1 MGKEGYGRMAEDA
14 LFSIQ
19 QGPILQQK
27 LDSSRKVVGAFQQD
41 PRRTHIVNLIMI
53 RLLDYIITKCEELKE
68 YLIVRSLPKGESA
81 SEWAKKNAKQTKNS
95 YK

>member
-1 MGKEGYGRMAEDA
+1 MGKEGYGRMAEDT
-14 LFSIQ
+14 LFSFE
-19 QGPILQQK
+19 QGPNLYQK
-27 LDSSRKVVGAFQQD
+27 WTLPGRLWVGSNQSHE
-41 PRRTHIVNLIMI
+41 RRIVYLIMI

-81 SEWAKKNAKQTKNS
+81 SEWAKKNAKRTKNS

>member
-1 MGKEGYGRMAEDA
+1 
-14 LFSIQ
+14 
-19 QGPILQQK
+19 
-27 LDSSRKVVGAFQQD
+27 
-41 PRRTHIVNLIMI
+41 MI
-53 RLLDYIITKCEELKE
+53 RLLDFIITKCEEFKE